1 LIAHFEITQ
10 IKYYGGLW
18 YYLKLL
24 SLELNEREFVSLC
37 GILAA
42 PYRLKQYCL
51 KYWLCRFD
59 PFLNLMLY

>member
-1 LIAHFEITQ
+1 M
-10 IKYYGGLW
+10 GRLW

-51 KYWLCRFD
+51 NTGFVDLIRF
-59 PFLNLMLY
+59 